1 MEDTLSINPLA
12 PRKRKNLETI
22 AKQLGIDLGETDTLV
37 SDIIPMLK
45 RKYKLLTGNSKSSQT
60 DIEKNLTSIFDDEL
74 PKVFSNYALTRLRN
88 NKTVLI
94 YVVKKLSPDITDL
107 RAKQLVDVQVYQS
120 AKMLAEEL
128 ATQLGIRTTHI
139 HEFRSQIVPKLK
151 KHTKNMYKKRVQA
164 KDLKNDIAVFKQF
177 VIDNVFIDEF
187 ENHPFIRTTTDKTN
201 RAILP
206 PKAKKIALKMIAS
219 WMDEVGPK

>member
-1 MEDTLSINPLA
+1 MEYEESA
-12 PRKRKNLETI
+12 E
-22 AKQLGIDLGETDTLV
+22 QLVEDADTLV

-45 RKYKLLTGNSKSSQT
+45 RKFKLLSRKSKSSQSGIDT
-60 DIEKNLTSIFDDEL
+60 ILTNILNKEL
-74 PKVFSNYALTRLRN
+74 PKIFTNYALTKLRN

-94 YVVKKLSPDITDL
+94 YVVKNISPDITDL
-107 RAKQLVDVQVYQS
+107 RAKQLVDLQVYQS

-139 HEFRSQIVPKLK
+139 HQFRSQIVPKLK
-151 KHTKNMYKKRVQA
+151 KHTKNMYKKKLQA
-164 KDLKNDIAVFKQF
+164 KDPKNNMKGFKQF

-206 PKAKKIALKMIAS
+206 PKAKKIVLKMITA
-219 WMDEVGPK
+219 WMDEVEQK

>member
-1 MEDTLSINPLA
+1 M
-12 PRKRKNLETI
+12 I
-22 AKQLGIDLGETDTLV
+22 AKQLGIALGETDTLV
-37 SDIIPMLK
+37 SDIIPILK
-45 RKYKLLTGNSKSSQT
+45 RKYKLLPGNSKSSQT

-94 YVVKKLSPDITDL
+94 YVAKKLSPDITDL

-128 ATQLGIRTTHI
+128 ATQLGIRTTHT

-164 KDLKNDIAVFKQF
+164 KDLKKDIAGFKQF

>member
-1 MEDTLSINPLA
+1 MEDTLSIKPLA
-12 PRKRKNLETI
+12 PRKIKGLGPI
-22 AKQLGIDLGETDTLV
+22 AKQLGIGLDDTDTLV
-37 SDIIPMLK
+37 TDILPILK
-45 RKYKLLTGNSKSSQT
+45 RKFKLLSRASKSSQT
-60 DIEKNLTSIFDDEL
+60 DTEKNLTSILDGEL
-74 PKVFSNYALTRLRN
+74 PKVFSNYALTKLGN

-94 YVVKKLSPDITDL
+94 YVVKNLSPDITDL
-107 RAKQLVDVQVYQS
+107 RAKQLVDFQVYQS

-151 KHTKNMYKKRVQA
+151 KHTKNMYKKRLQT
-164 KDLKNDIAVFKQF
+164 KDLKNDIAGFKQF

-187 ENHPFIRTTTDKTN
+187 ENHPFIRTTTDKSN

-206 PKAKKIALKMIAS
+206 PKAKKIALKMITA
-219 WMDEVGPK
+219 WMDEVK